1 MSFCIYSN
9 SYVADSELNDEH
21 VFPLSL
27 GGHNRFTI
35 KVSKLANTLAN
46 RELDEKLKACPFLAT
61 NRKKHKST
69 GHKGKTP
76 SPPNAKI
83 TVGSDKSVVL
93 KFDDNDLLQLYSHKR
108 QKFLTA
114 EDIKTE
120 GVTLCL
126 KKQER
131 SLRLRFSAKV
141 ALASGYF
148 VYGSAFVENAKTE
161 DLRALMN
168 YQGERHDEIAFDD
181 ITSTGWYW
189 PEPVGAPDTM
199 MHGIFQ
205 RINDMFD
212 CSFVALI
219 TSAVPD
225 KIIIVV
231 GVLGHLTGVISCSAN
246 CDRFPKSGDYDLGH
260 VVILKG
266 NDVQRLSF
274 RQCLQVIAES
284 SNGE

>member
-9 SYVADSELNDEH
+9 SDVADSELNDEH
-21 VFPLSL
+21 IFPLSL
-27 GGHNRFTI
+27 GGHNRFTV
-35 KVSKLANTLAN
+35 KVSKFVNTLVN

-61 NRKKHKST
+61 NRKRHEST
-69 GHKGKTP
+69 GHRGKTP
-76 SPPNAKI
+76 SPPNVKI
-83 TVGSDKSVVL
+83 TVGSDKSVVF
-93 KFDDNDLLQLYSHKR
+93 KFDDNDLLQFYSHKKL
-108 QKFLTA
+108 KFLTA
-114 EDIKTE
+114 DDINTE
-120 GVTLCL
+120 GVTFSL
-126 KKQER
+126 KQEN

-148 VYGSAFVENAKTE
+148 VYGSAFVEHAKTE

-168 YQGERHDEIAFDD
+168 YQGERHDEIASDD

-189 PEPVGAPDTM
+189 PEPVDAPDRM
-199 MHGIFQ
+199 MHDIFQ

-231 GVLGHLTGVISCSAN
+231 GVLGQLTGVISCPAN
-246 CDRFPKSGDYDLGH
+246 CDRFPKSRDYDLGH
-260 VVILKG
+260 VVVLKD

-284 SNGE
+284 SNDE